1 MAIFQDQIGNSI
13 ELHST
18 PKRIISL
25 VPSITEFLSDINL
38 DKEVVGIT
46 KFCVHPKTWLKE
58 KAVVGGTKQ
67 QHIDQIKDLKPD
79 LIIANKEENTKDYV
93 DQLADICPIYVSEV
107 NDFDSSIEM
116 MLSIGK
122 ITDKEDESNRLVE
135 YIKKEFD
142 SLSIPNQQTKV
153 AYCIWKN
160 PWMWAGSANYISNM
174 LELCGFKNVIDIH
187 RYPEISMDDIINK
200 KPELVFL
207 SSEPFPFKEEHIS
220 ELKKEY
226 PNTNFK
232 IVDGE
237 MFSWYGSRMLKL
249 PNYAQLLLSEIE
261 SETI

>member
-1 MAIFQDQIGNSI
+1 
-13 ELHST
+13 
-18 PKRIISL
+18 
-25 VPSITEFLSDINL
+25 
-38 DKEVVGIT
+38 
-46 KFCVHPKTWLKE
+46 
-58 KAVVGGTKQ
+58 
-67 QHIDQIKDLKPD
+67 LKPD
-79 LIIANKEENTKDYV
+79 LIIANKEENTKEYV
-93 DQLADICPIYVSEV
+93 EKLADICPVYVSEV

-174 LELCGFKNVIDIH
+174 LELCGFKNVIDIQ

-220 ELKKEY
+220 ELKKQY